1 MKMSSATGYRVP
13 AVVEWDD
20 FLDAVRSNGGRGFSY
35 GADSPTAAS
44 APRTCSWLGCECG
57 GTYNPSRRD
66 IPSRYDDA
74 PLPASTPR
82 TTPTPAPTTTTTTT
96 TATTVAAPATA
107 TASAPSVTPAVV
119 TAADIPRVLPEKL
132 LYEVVVEKYYGLRR
146 TPSALFAGSY
156 DEYKRWETRQSAEY
170 RRSTTPYQRMT
181 RFITVD
187 RAYYLEEE
195 FDKIQLLGKVFAGRS
210 LMEIKDIIFPLYQ
223 EWLKTAIFAPKT
235 NRWQKMKQF
244 AAECAGLL

>member
-1 MKMSSATGYRVP
+1 MSSATGYRVP

-44 APRTCSWLGCECG
+44 ASRTCSWLGCECG

-82 TTPTPAPTTTTTTT
+82 TTTT
-96 TATTVAAPATA
+96 TTVAAP
-107 TASAPSVTPAVV
+107 APSVTPAVV

-244 AAECAGLL
+244 ATECAGLL